1 MFALHL
7 TRFSPGRAER
17 QGLSLIVSRKIYV
30 PTLQTNQRRRS
41 ALSTALRPILCS
53 LSCSGKTQAIWNSS
67 YIHLFSSIV
76 CFFLSFFFAD
86 EFNLQPS
93 FLGSPLNYTGGL
105 IACSGAKKQTMFPQ
119 RALLGDA
126 VAQRRCLTL
135 SRFAVS
141 RPSCTLS
148 STLSDFI
155 AGLFHT
161 AQAPCN
167 KHAHVGSG
175 YTGTLLHTST
185 HTQTHICACACIP
198 SPLASLREWP
208 LA

>member
-1 MFALHL
+1 MYLLYKPISVDAPRFPQHYAPSCALCL
-7 TRFSPGRAER
+7 VRG
-17 QGLSLIVSRKIYV
+17 K
-30 PTLQTNQRRRS
+30 RRRYGIPLIFIYFP
-41 ALSTALRPILCS
+41 AL
-53 LSCSGKTQAIWNSS
+53 
-67 YIHLFSSIV
+67 FV
-76 CFFLSFFFAD
+76 FFSFFFAD

-167 KHAHVGSG
+167 KHVHVGSG